1 MHCWR
6 GARKQASAEGL
17 GRLLLGAALVLVCA
31 VFTRYDGW
39 IYAAAAWCVASWI
52 VLKRRNL
59 RERLTG
65 IWLLASVL
73 VVMAPLL
80 WIAYNAKQFHDPFDF
95 LRGPYSARA
104 IEARTSPTGAGHYME
119 YHRPV
124 VATLYFLKA
133 AELGA
138 VVPYATQLIFFLSL
152 AGTAFLWL
160 RRRDAALAAASL
172 LWLPLPFYTYSIAY
186 GSVPLFIPVWF
197 PHSWYNTR
205 YGMEMLPAFAL
216 FGTAALEGLATW
228 RPSFARARFAPEEWE
243 RWITPV
249 AAALILANS
258 ILLLRAGPLVFQE
271 AVVNA
276 RTRIPFERTLANWL
290 RVLPP
295 DKTLLMSV
303 SDHVGAVQQAGIPL
317 RDIINEGDY
326 YEWNAALKDPS
337 AKADYVVAL
346 DGDAVAKAVTVHP
359 RGLTLLQI
367 ICSTGQPCAR
377 VYATKNPVPGSSA
390 EKL

>member
-1 MHCWR
+1 
-6 GARKQASAEGL
+6 
-17 GRLLLGAALVLVCA
+17 
-31 VFTRYDGW
+31 
-39 IYAAAAWCVASWI
+39 
-52 VLKRRNL
+52 
-59 RERLTG
+59 
-65 IWLLASVL
+65 
-73 VVMAPLL
+73 
-80 WIAYNAKQFHDPFDF
+80 
-95 LRGPYSARA
+95 
-104 IEARTSPTGAGHYME
+104 ME

-138 VVPYATQLIFFLSL
+138 VVPYAAQLIFLISL

-160 RRRDAALAAASL
+160 RRRDAALIAASL

-186 GSVPLFIPVWF
+186 GSVPLFIPIWF

-216 FGTAALEGLATW
+216 FGAAGLEVLARW
-228 RPSFARARFAPEEWE
+228 RPHFARARFLLEGWQ

-249 AAALILANS
+249 AAALIVVNS
-258 ILLLRAGPLVFQE
+258 ILLLRAGPLVFRE
-271 AVVNA
+271 AVVNS
-276 RTRIPFERTLANWL
+276 RTRVPFERTLANWL

-295 DKTLLMSV
+295 DKSLLMSV

-326 YEWNAALKDPS
+326 YEWNAALKDPA

-346 DGDAVAKAVTVHP
+346 DGDAVAKAVAERP
-359 RGLTLLQI
+359 QGLTLLQI

-377 VYATKNPVPGSSA
+377 VYIANPAAGGARHDPVPGSSA
-390 EKL
+390 GRP